1 VNPTD
6 AQAPAA
12 TATGAGFGPDE
23 GPSQDAVTLAHSLVI
38 AEFAGAVRAGTPWW
52 RGLVDAVGKWGPSRE
67 VVDGEELTYLIAG
80 EAFDWL
86 LLAERLLRGLETE
99 LPGAVP
105 AAERE
110 RLMFRGALPLA
121 LTPSI
126 FQEALGVEK
135 YRAHLNF
142 FYGVVVEEA
151 LWQAVEGEVLK
162 ERGVRG
168 LQHPHGVFD
177 LVCQRLYRMDL
188 SKLLRHFRKERGE
201 RTSVK
206 FSLTDWKAFTY
217 WLFKLRVGRSDTSR
231 TASDTRKGLQMLEEL
246 RQGTQAPD

>member
-1 VNPTD
+1 M
-6 AQAPAA
+6 
-12 TATGAGFGPDE
+12 
-23 GPSQDAVTLAHSLVI
+23 
-38 AEFAGAVRAGTPWW
+38 
-52 RGLVDAVGKWGPSRE
+52 
-67 VVDGEELTYLIAG
+67 
-80 EAFDWL
+80 
-86 LLAERLLRGLETE
+86 
-99 LPGAVP
+99 P

-188 SKLLRHFRKERGE
+188 MPGHQSTLILSF
-201 RTSVK
+201 
-206 FSLTDWKAFTY
+206 LTIKPIQRWN
-217 WLFKLRVGRSDTSR
+217 G
-231 TASDTRKGLQMLEEL
+231 
-246 RQGTQAPD
+246 